1 MTSLVK
7 QYYQA
12 FLAQGV
18 CFGIGAGMLFVPSI
32 AVVSTYFD
40 KYRSFSVGVAVTG
53 SSLGEWLPRA
63 TAIFRTLTGYA
74 CAKAASF
81 TRLYFIR
88 CIPGSALDGQ
98 LELSLLLPWSH
109 SALPTSSC
117 ASASCPP
124 HAENYLT
131 SRPFVKLLS
140 CSALQA
146 FSSASWLSMSLS
158 FTSRPFH
165 TPKRARARRSH
176 FTSYQS
182 STRPLSLAASSLT
195 RWRIALAHS
204 TRSPHVHSPAALSRY
219 RGSRQMILGT
229 CSSLRSCTA
238 FFQARSF
245 RCPRPPSSPS
255 RTICTRLA
263 PASE

>member
-32 AVVSTYFD
+32 AVVSTYFE

-53 SSLGEWLPRA
+53 SSLGEWLQPA
-63 TAIFRTLTGYA
+63 IAIFGTLTGYTYP
-74 CAKAASF
+74 KAASF

-88 CIPGSALDGQ
+88 CIPGSVLDGQ
-98 LELSLLLPWSH
+98 LELSLLLLWSH
-109 SALPTSSC
+109 SGSPTSSC

-124 HAENYLT
+124 HAGNSLT

-146 FSSASWLSMSLS
+146 FSLASWPSMSLS
-158 FTSRPFH
+158 FISPHLH
-165 TPKRARARRSH
+165 TPKQARARRSH
-176 FTSYQS
+176 FTLYQS
-182 STRPLSLAASSLT
+182 STRPLSLAASSPT

-204 TRSPHVHSPAALSRY
+204 TRSPRVHSRAALSRY
-219 RGSRQMILGT
+219 RGLRQMTLGT

-245 RCPRPPSSPS
+245 RYPRPPSSPS